1 MNRPLKV
8 LQLGSASGLYGAER
22 WILSLIKYFDVSI
35 VESLVG
41 AVVDDNANKAP
52 LCDESKKLGFESVR
66 IKSGGRYSFDSVLNL
81 RKIIKEKQI
90 DIVHSHGYKTDLLS
104 LLATTGLK
112 CKTVSTPHGWTQDPD
127 FKLKIY
133 EIMDRM
139 IFPFFDAVVPLS
151 EGLMDSLVHIPKLS
165 NKLTLITNGVD
176 IGEVEELNDI
186 APEITKLKADGYQV
200 IGYIGRL
207 VHGKGLD
214 TFIHGLAK
222 LTDLKWKAILIGEGE
237 QELELRQLVK
247 EKSLD
252 DQIAFLGFRADRLSL
267 LKGFDVFV
275 LPSKSEG
282 IPRCIMEA
290 MAAEVPVVASN
301 IPGCRTLIDGQKT
314 GALFE
319 VDDAEGLAV
328 SIKQTLNDPALNE
341 MYRVEAKQFLLE
353 RYSAKRMAK
362 EYEGLFE
369 NLFFSRL

>member
-1 MNRPLKV
+1 MNSPLKV

-22 WILSLIKYFDVSI
+22 WILSLIKYFDGSNI
-35 VESLVG
+35 ESLVG
-41 AVVDDNANKAP
+41 AVVDDTSNAAP
-52 LCDESKKLGFESVR
+52 LCQEAQKLGFEALT
-66 IKSGGRYSFDSVLNL
+66 IQSGGRYSFDSVLNL
-81 RKIIKEKQI
+81 RKLLKDKQI
-90 DIVHSHGYKTDLLS
+90 DIVHSHGYKTDVLS
-104 LLATTGLK
+104 MLATIGLK

-133 EIMDRM
+133 EMMDRM
-139 IFPFFDAVVPLS
+139 IFPFFDAIVPLS
-151 EGLMDSLVHIPKLS
+151 EGLMDSLAHIPNLR

-176 IGEVEELNDI
+176 IGEVEELEEI
-186 APEITKLKADGYQV
+186 APEITRLKADGYQV

-214 TFIHGLAK
+214 TLINALAQ
-222 LTDLKWKAILIGEGE
+222 LSDLKWKAIFIGEGE

-247 EKSLD
+247 EKGLGE
-252 DQIAFLGFRADRLSL
+252 QITFLGFRADRLSL

-275 LPSKSEG
+275 LPSRSEG

-319 VDDAEGLAV
+319 VDDAEGLAA
-328 SIKQTLNDPALNE
+328 SIMQTLNDSTINE
-341 MYRVEAKQFLLE
+341 MYKVEAKQFLLE

-362 EYEGLFE
+362 EYEGLFGS
-369 NLFFSRL
+369 LIRS

>member
-22 WILSLIKYFDVSI
+22 WILSLIKYFDDSN

-41 AVVDDNANKAP
+41 AVVDDTSGDAP
-52 LCDESKKLGFESVR
+52 LCQEAQKLGVEALT
-66 IKSGGRYSFDSVLNL
+66 IQAGGRYSFDSVLNL
-81 RKIIKEKQI
+81 RKLLKEKQI

-104 LLATTGLK
+104 MLATIGLN

-133 EIMDRM
+133 EMMDRM

-151 EGLMDSLVHIPKLS
+151 EGLMDSLAHIPKLS
-165 NKLTLITNGVD
+165 TKLTLITNGVD
-176 IGEVEELNDI
+176 IGEVEELKDI

-222 LTDLKWKAILIGEGE
+222 LSDIKWKAIFIGEGE

-247 EKSLD
+247 EKGLD
-252 DQIAFLGFRADRLSL
+252 DQISFLGFRADRLSL

-275 LPSKSEG
+275 LPSRSEG

-290 MAAEVPVVASN
+290 MAAEVPVIASN
-301 IPGCRTLIDGQKT
+301 IPGCRTLIDGEKT

-319 VDDAEGLAV
+319 VDDAEGLAD
-328 SIKQTLNDPALNE
+328 SIRQTLKDPVISE
-341 MYRVEAKQFLLE
+341 RYKVEAKRFLLE

-362 EYEGLFE
+362 EYEGLFG
-369 NLFFSRL
+369 NLFYSD